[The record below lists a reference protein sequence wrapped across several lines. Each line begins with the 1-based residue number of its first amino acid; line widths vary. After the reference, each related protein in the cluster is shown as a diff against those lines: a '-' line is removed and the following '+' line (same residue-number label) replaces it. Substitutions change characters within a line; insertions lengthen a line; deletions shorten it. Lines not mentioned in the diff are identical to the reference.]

1 MIKQNNVWE
10 LNNNIF
16 KKGKVIKMVFNVKD
30 ITLQNI
36 LDNEKNNLFIYDG
49 DRQEFYVIKK

>member
-1 MIKQNNVWE
+1 
-10 LNNNIF
+10 
-16 KKGKVIKMVFNVKD
+16 MVFNVKD

-49 DRQEFYVIKK
+49 DRKEFYVIKK

>member
-1 MIKQNNVWE
+1 
-10 LNNNIF
+10 
-16 KKGKVIKMVFNVKD
+16 MVFKLED

-36 LDNEKNNLFIYDG
+36 LNNERDYNFIFDG